1 MSSAKRYLTIALSFV
16 IALTAL
22 SIFAPRTVHAV
33 TAALVQVVNTSANP
47 VPQSDAA
54 TRFQAAVCIVSGTIS
69 TGVNAC
75 PAPTNTATFTVPTT
89 TSTGAP
95 VRRLVVENVSG
106 FCSNYGNNA
115 AILKWVRLR
124 GGYVPDSVGNGNST
138 FTHYVPVGPA
148 YAYTN
153 DATWGAPVANQ
164 AENDYSFGQTSKF
177 TFDPGDTV
185 TFETELF
192 LPSLNGVQD
201 FYCVGRVEGYLVTN

>member
-1 MSSAKRYLTIALSFV
+1 MPTAKRYLMIALSFV

-22 SIFAPRTVHAV
+22 TILAPRTVHAV

-47 VPQSDAA
+47 VPQADAA
-54 TRFQAAVCIVSGTIS
+54 TRFQAAMCIQSGTIS
-69 TGVNAC
+69 TAYNPC
-75 PAPTNTATFTVPTT
+75 PAPTNTVSFAVPTT
-89 TSTGAP
+89 TSTGAT

-106 FCSNYGNNA
+106 YCSNFGNNA
-115 AILKWVRLR
+115 AIIKWVRLR
-124 GGYVPDSVGNGNST
+124 GGYVPDSVSNGNTT
-138 FTHYVPVGPA
+138 FTHYIPVGPA

-192 LPSLNGVQD
+192 LPSLNGAQD